1 MADPTNRTVSKSNLK
16 LKVNLKELLGTELPN
31 DPQLREQIGQAII
44 EKIIKRTE
52 SGVDVKGKPFAKYSP
67 NYIKSAP
74 FKAFDKSKGE
84 VNLELSGDML
94 GLMDIVGESR
104 NSVTIGW
111 GDEDQIPKAFNHITG
126 DTVKKRDFF
135 GLTKEDLDS
144 LKSEFLPKV
153 KDAQS
158 SDDSGDN
165 G

>member
-1 MADPTNRTVSKSNLK
+1 M
-16 LKVNLKELLGTELPN
+16 
-31 DPQLREQIGQAII
+31 
-44 EKIIKRTE
+44 
-52 SGVDVKGKPFAKYSP
+52 DVKGKPFAKYSP